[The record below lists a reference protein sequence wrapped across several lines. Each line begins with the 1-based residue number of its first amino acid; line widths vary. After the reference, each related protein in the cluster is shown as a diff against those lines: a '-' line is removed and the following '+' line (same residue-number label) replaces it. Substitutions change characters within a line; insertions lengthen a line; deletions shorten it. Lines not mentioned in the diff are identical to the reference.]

1 MTEDTVMD
9 LCSLVWQLISHS
21 LAFDVVHVSEI
32 KNKNGGMALLVNNQ
46 SYTLVLF
53 VPLKRYLA
61 WFSML

>member
-1 MTEDTVMD
+1 MD

-21 LAFDVVHVSEI
+21 LAFDVVHMSEI
-32 KNKNGGMALLVNNQ
+32 KKKKKNGRMAHLVNNQ